1 MSLLL
6 ALLTFIVGAAL
17 GVSVARRRTH
27 GHNSIEAAETPPS
40 VPTATGSVNE
50 VMALALDTLPS
61 GVVIAESSGH
71 VMYKNAAA
79 RGITGV
85 RHVDVLVD
93 EAMEKLVLD
102 AARTG
107 EQHRQFDTAGS
118 PSRS

>member
-6 ALLTFIVGAAL
+6 ALLTFLVGAAL
-17 GVSVARRRTH
+17 GVSVARRRTRSH
-27 GHNSIEAAETPPS
+27 DSNGAA
-40 VPTATGSVNE
+40 VALAGAPTATGSVSE
-50 VMALALDTLPS
+50 VVTMALDTLPS
-61 GVVIAESSGH
+61 GVVIAESSGQI
-71 VMYKNAAA
+71 MFKNAAA

-107 EQHRQFDTAGS
+107 
-118 PSRS
+118 